1 MDATLNPEARI
12 AAADAFAETAHT
24 GQFRKYL
31 VGVPYIVHPRA
42 VAAIVAS
49 VPHEV
54 EQVQAALLHDTI
66 EDCGVT
72 HEQIE
77 RKFGAEVA
85 RLVWALTDQAPRTLN
100 RKARKAWERDRLAQ
114 EDAKVQTVKIA
125 DLSDNVPSIVAGDRD
140 FGRIFAEEARTL
152 LDALLLADATLRL
165 RLAGLLDAANLEVAG
180 FSRT

>member
-1 MDATLNPEARI
+1 MYVGLTHAARI

-49 VPHEV
+49 VPHDV

-72 HEQIE
+72 REQIE
-77 RKFGAEVA
+77 VNFGAEVA
-85 RLVWALTDQAPRTLN
+85 RLVWALTDQAPRTMN

-114 EDAKVQTVKIA
+114 EDARVQTVKIA
-125 DLSDNVPSIVAGDRD
+125 DLTDNLPSIVAGDRG
-140 FGRIFAEEARTL
+140 FGRIFLEEARTL
-152 LDALLLADATLRL
+152 LDALLLADTTLRL
-165 RLAGLLDAANLEVAG
+165 RLEGLLNAGIRGDASI
-180 FSRT
+180 SRT